1 MRSEKWQRALKN
13 GGMLISHGACADV
26 YRSRDARRSAMCVI
40 EKACFTP
47 LISAGLLHRLEG
59 NEDRWIWVASP
70 TGKNTL
76 QAPRVQASKARP
88 SGALEFTLRAEAD
101 AARQAYLARAAFR
114 YMSDYEV
121 FHKGTCVTMN
131 WSFVPS
137 GKARQAQRSAGM
149 DAVSLNA
156 GRVLEILNARL
167 NKQEARLLNAILV
180 QSKPV
185 FQLVDD
191 FGVKRDELA
200 RLGLGALNR
209 LAEAYD
215 MIIPKERY

>member
-26 YRSRDARRSAMCVI
+26 YRSRDARRSVMCVI

-59 NEDRWIWVASP
+59 NEDRWIWAASQ

-76 QAPRVQASKARP
+76 RAPRVQASKARP